1 MDGATKYSIS
11 RFFVTAYSGDVIR
24 LLKYDMVSI
33 EFIFRECNMHH
44 HALGLELHEPVIL
57 CGKPTTE
64 TVVLKVNCS
73 DNEAEV
79 LLRNVLNGVNTNC
92 GEYSLSVSDDL
103 GNPLNPQKVIL
114 NLKEIKKLI

>member
-1 MDGATKYSIS
+1 
-11 RFFVTAYSGDVIR
+11 
-24 LLKYDMVSI
+24 MVSI
-33 EFIFRECNMHH
+33 EYLFRECNMHH
-44 HALGLELHEPVIL
+44 HALGLELHTPVRL
-57 CGKPTTE
+57 CGKPATE
-64 TVVLKVNCS
+64 IVVLKVNCS

-92 GEYSLSVSDDL
+92 GEYPLSVSDDL